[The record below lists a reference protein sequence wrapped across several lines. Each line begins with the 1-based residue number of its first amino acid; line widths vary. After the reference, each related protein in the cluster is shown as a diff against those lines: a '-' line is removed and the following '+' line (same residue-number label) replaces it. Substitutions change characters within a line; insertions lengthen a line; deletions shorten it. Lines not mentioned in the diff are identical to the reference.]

1 VQAKIKELEAQSLSN
16 VKKMK
21 EMERKIADLQGT
33 KDKAEFSVRKH
44 RENLQQNMP
53 GAAAKVKIQPSAH
66 MSVWRNFTSLS
77 CLHDVLP

>member
-1 VQAKIKELEAQSLSN
+1 
-16 VKKMK
+16 MK

-66 MSVWRNFTSLS
+66 MPEWRKFTPLPY
-77 CLHDVLP
+77 LHDVSP